1 MDIIEIIEGLKSI
14 KTNIESLYEAM
25 IIDNAI
31 DILYELIGKE

>member
-1 MDIIEIIEGLKSI
+1 MDIIEIIEGLKNI

-31 DILYELIGKE
+31 DILYELIRKE